1 LQDISTFIKRQEH
14 AMKTQQMK
22 INETPLQ
29 KEIRLFQEA
38 VARGNEYGYAFEP
51 GEDVL
56 PEDATID
63 KVRAARK
70 ALERMVG
77 TADCPVVAR

>member
-1 LQDISTFIKRQEH
+1 
-14 AMKTQQMK
+14 MKTQKRK

-56 PEDATID
+56 PEGATID

-70 ALERMVG
+70 ALERRVG
-77 TADCPVVAR
+77 SDGIPIVPR

>member
-1 LQDISTFIKRQEH
+1 
-14 AMKTQQMK
+14 MKTQKRK

-56 PEDATID
+56 PEGTTIE
-63 KVRAARK
+63 KVRTARK
-70 ALERMVG
+70 AMERKVG